1 MLCSLLQAIKV
12 VALSTALFRS
22 GAVIHWDG
30 NRTVG
35 VTYQLA
41 YPTRGVDQ
49 RVTWVDAEWAPCFS
63 GEVYA
68 VHVPSA
74 PCTPCPIIPVAAVTR
89 SSPLNPV
96 SPVSPVS
103 PMVDTVDTVES
114 TATVVTPKG
123 TPQKIPAVFSPP
135 ATPATPPATAAQ
147 ARRPTQ
153 LDTGDRLP
161 LRHVASGD
169 RHRVLFVE
177 NEDAE
182 EEAKEPKDEDE

>member
-12 VALSTALFRS
+12 VALGTALFRS

-41 YPTRGVDQ
+41 YPEKGVDQ

-63 GEVYA
+63 GEVYS
-68 VHVPSA
+68 VHVPPTPA
-74 PCTPCPIIPVAAVTR
+74 PCPSCPPCPVVKFIPVSR
-89 SSPLNPV
+89 SSPAN
-96 SPVSPVS
+96 PVS
-103 PMVDTVDTVES
+103 PMVDTVES
-114 TATVVTPKG
+114 TVTVVTPKG
-123 TPQKIPAVFSPP
+123 TPRKIPAVFSPP
-135 ATPATPPATAAQ
+135 AAAPAPPASVEK

-153 LDTGDRLP
+153 LDTGDRLS
-161 LRHVASGD
+161 LGHVASGD

-177 NEDAE
+177 NDDAE
-182 EEAKEPKDEDE
+182 EEPKDEDE